1 MHVEV
6 RNLVRRFGRTTAVDC
21 INFEFQSGDIYGFV
35 GPNGA
40 GKTTTMRIMATLD
53 EPCEGDIFIDGVS
66 LINYPEKVRRWIGFM
81 PDSLPAHNDISVA
94 EYIDFFARAYG
105 LRGARRRKAVE
116 GVLDFTNLQGIRWKM
131 LSSLSKGMKQ
141 RVSLARSIVHDPS
154 VLIMDEPA
162 AGLDP
167 RARVELREL
176 LKILRQQGKAVLI
189 SSHILTELS
198 EICTGAVIIEQG
210 KILRAGSVTE
220 LVQVEHHDGRREITV
235 VALDIDSQSF
245 VRQLLEMPLVEEA
258 FPVEIEDVGVS
269 SATGWGGSNGNGNG
283 SSGQSGVDQ
292 PPMSDVPEGEQ
303 VLPAKE
309 AVIAEVVSP
318 EGMTVGAAHVR
329 IDPDPSVS
337 ASFLKMLIE
346 RGIRIVE
353 FTPRHVDLEDVFM
366 SLTQGNVQ

>member
-1 MHVEV
+1 MRVEV
-6 RNLVRRFGRTTAVDC
+6 RNLVRRFGRTTAVDH
-21 INFEFQSGDIYGFV
+21 INFDFESGDIYGFV

-53 EPCEGDIFIDGVS
+53 EPCDGDIYVDGVS
-66 LINYPEKVRRWIGFM
+66 LINYPEKVRQWIGFM
-81 PDSLPAHNDISVA
+81 PDSLPAHHDISVA

-131 LSSLSKGMKQ
+131 LSNLSKGMKQ
-141 RVSLARSIVHDPS
+141 RVSLARSIVHDPA
-154 VLIMDEPA
+154 VLVMDEPA

-210 KILRAGSVTE
+210 RILRAGSVSE
-220 LVQVEHHDGRREITV
+220 LINSGNQDGKREILV
-235 VALDIDSQSF
+235 IVLDCDSQTF
-245 VRQLLEMPLVEEA
+245 ARQLLEMPLIDEA
-258 FPVEIEDVGVS
+258 FPVDLEDLG
-269 SATGWGGSNGNGNG
+269 AGRGTGWSGSNGNGNG
-283 SSGQSGVDQ
+283 TNGNQAIKKAE
-292 PPMSDVPEGEQ
+292 PSDGIPLADGGIVAEI
-303 VLPAKE
+303 VE
-309 AVIAEVVSP
+309 ATDI
-318 EGMTVGAAHVR
+318 TLGAAHVR
-329 IDPDPSVS
+329 VDPDPNVS
-337 ASFLKMLIE
+337 ASLLKLLIE
-346 RGIRIVE
+346 RGYRVLE
-353 FTPRHVDLEDVFM
+353 FTPRHIDLEDVFM